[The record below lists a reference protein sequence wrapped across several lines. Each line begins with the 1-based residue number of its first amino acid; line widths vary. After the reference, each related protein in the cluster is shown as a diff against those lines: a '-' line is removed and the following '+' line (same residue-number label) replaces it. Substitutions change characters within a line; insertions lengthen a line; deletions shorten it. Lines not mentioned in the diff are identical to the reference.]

1 MFARTNLEN
10 RLSKLRLKRLSE
22 EALMNQIQ
30 NVLTE
35 NMVARTAIKQRLTQT
50 NSSGKNEFIFDLVA
64 SGKIFHLED
73 IKQLCV
79 TYRLRFLDA
88 KFFKGY
94 YPEEAISNIRRLE
107 KEHQTTLTNFKV
119 VAPAKRL
126 KLENADDP
134 LLFAPM
140 GNNYYYLVHKWG
152 NDLHPF
158 RKLMMWPYKSFENL
172 VFTIFVISL
181 VLASMT
187 PLHLFSKTES
197 TQEYVMLLLFIFKG
211 LAGIALFYGF
221 AKGKNFNAAIW
232 NSKYYNA

>member
-10 RLSKLRLKRLSE
+10 RLSNLRHKRLD
-22 EALMNQIQ
+22 EASIMAQVQEVLSKNTAEREAIQ
-30 NVLTE
+30 
-35 NMVARTAIKQRLTQT
+35 KQLRKSAT
-50 NSSGKNEFIFDLVA
+50 SGKNEFIFDKLA
-64 SGKIFHLED
+64 SERIFHLDD
-73 IKQLCV
+73 IKRLCI
-79 TYRLRFLDA
+79 TYRLRFVAA
-88 KFFKGY
+88 KYFKGH
-94 YPEEAISNIRRLE
+94 YPEEAISSIRSIE
-107 KEHQTTLTNFKV
+107 NAHETTLTNFKI

-140 GNNYYYLVHKWG
+140 GNNYYYLIHAWG

-158 RKLMMWPYKSFENL
+158 RKLLMWPYKSFENL
-172 VFTIFVISL
+172 IFTIFVISL

-221 AKGKNFNAAIW
+221 AKGKNFNTAIW